1 MLVLVLS
8 EIIFTKRLH
17 LLYLRFSLFYSN
29 SRDID
34 LYKHSLLFLGQLGQ
48 NFFNLKDLIVIY

>member
-1 MLVLVLS
+1 MLVLALS

-48 NFFNLKDLIVIY
+48 NFFNLKDLIEIY

>member
-1 MLVLVLS
+1 MLALS

-17 LLYLRFSLFYSN
+17 LLYLKFSLFNSN

-34 LYKHSLLFLGQLGQ
+34 LYKHLLLSLGQLGQ
-48 NFFNLKDLIVIY
+48 NLFDFKDLIVIY